1 MPLQNIYLQEA
12 TEKSIVP
19 DTVKAI
25 KKLMSTCMLT
35 KFKSVD
41 TCAKLYSAF
50 FINPKEVSPLKANET
65 ISVDDWS
72 SIYVT
77 LVNDADF
84 MAKFAMFI
92 GMWHPADYSDMFKPY
107 QCAILAEYAM
117 LNSKKLQYLAN
128 VKSTTVIMQKCIV
141 ASCEVVKAQVNNPD
155 TIKFITV
162 IDQSLNTIIFSINK
176 EMEKV
181 VAENTK
187 PDDIHYD
194 YINTPLEEDAKD
206 LLWVIENADLYITG
220 QKEMLQESIVND
232 AKEKAKE
239 LNVRRKK
246 AERNF
251 DEFVMKKVRELRANR
266 RNRKHAELV
275 GEALR
280 INREI
285 KRLMIAGGVSVIN
298 PAVGVIGYLATI
310 IYDRHTDYKDR
321 AILLGQIKDELE
333 IIEEKIS
340 MAERNGDDK
349 AKVDLIRCRQKLL
362 REYERINK
370 VAYNPEARR
379 RH

>member
-1 MPLQNIYLQEA
+1 MLDNIYLQEA
-12 TEKSIVP
+12 TESSPVP
-19 DTVKAI
+19 TTVKAI
-25 KKLMSTCMLT
+25 KKLMNTCQLT
-35 KFKSVD
+35 KFKSMES
-41 TCAKLYSAF
+41 CAKLYSAF
-50 FINPKEVSPLKANET
+50 FISPKAVSELKVNEELT
-65 ISVDDWS
+65 VEDWS
-72 SIYVT
+72 AIYVT
-77 LVNDADF
+77 LVNDNDF
-84 MAKFAMFI
+84 MSKFAMFI
-92 GMWHPADYSDMFKPY
+92 GMWHPVEYSDMFKPY
-107 QCAILAEYAM
+107 QGAIIAGFATSGE
-117 LNSKKLQYLAN
+117 KKLQYLGN
-128 VKSTTVIMQKCIV
+128 VKSSVAIIQKNIMG
-141 ASCEVVKAQVNNPD
+141 ACEVVKAQVNDPD

-162 IDQSLNTIIFSINK
+162 IDQTLNTIIFSLNK

-181 VAENTK
+181 VAANSK

-194 YINTPLEEDAKD
+194 YLKAPLEEDAKD
-206 LLWVIENADLYITG
+206 LLWIIENAEMYITG

-232 AKEKAKE
+232 AKEKIKE
-239 LNVRRKK
+239 QNVRRKK

-266 RNRKHAELV
+266 RNRKHAEMV

-285 KRLMIAGGVSVIN
+285 KKLLVAGGVYLVS
-298 PAVGVIGYLATI
+298 PAVAVIGYLCSI
-310 IYDRHTDYKDR
+310 LYDRQTDYKDR

-370 VAYNPEARR
+370 VAYSPEARA